1 MKNNKLDEMQEQ
13 KLLAI
18 EHNGCWLAF
27 WGLLLA
33 LLIQAATGAD
43 FRALAGEWILFM
55 ALAVYLGFACMHAG
69 IWDRRLEMNF
79 KTNLVVSL
87 AAALIAGLFLG
98 LFVYARYRMPQGS
111 LATGLIAAAVTF
123 VLCLASLQ
131 LTARAVRKRQAA
143 LQAEPEDELP

>member
-55 ALAVYLGFACMHAG
+55 ALAAYLAIACMHAG
-69 IWDRRLEMNF
+69 IWDRRLEMNL

-87 AAALIAGLFLG
+87 AAAAAAGLFLG
-98 LFVYARYRMPQGS
+98 LFVYARSHKPQGS
-111 LATGLIAAAVTF
+111 LAAGLIIAASTF
-123 VLCLASLQ
+123 VICLVCLQ
-131 LTARAVRKRQAA
+131 LAARATKKRQAA
-143 LQAEPEDELP
+143 LEAEPEDELS